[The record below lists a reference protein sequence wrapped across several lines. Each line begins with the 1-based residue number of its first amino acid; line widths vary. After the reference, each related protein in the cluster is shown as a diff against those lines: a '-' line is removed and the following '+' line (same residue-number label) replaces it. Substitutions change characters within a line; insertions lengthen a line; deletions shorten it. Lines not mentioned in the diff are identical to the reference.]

1 MEYLIS
7 AIRMLFALAGFA
19 TLIGC
24 IALRGDVA
32 NMTDDG
38 IVVWLAA
45 WGVGIALL
53 AIAILW

>member
-7 AIRMLFALAGFA
+7 AIRMLFGMLGFA

-24 IALRGDVA
+24 IALRGHVA
-32 NMTDDG
+32 RMTDDG
-38 IVVWLAA
+38 IVAWLAA
-45 WGVGIALL
+45 WAVGIALL